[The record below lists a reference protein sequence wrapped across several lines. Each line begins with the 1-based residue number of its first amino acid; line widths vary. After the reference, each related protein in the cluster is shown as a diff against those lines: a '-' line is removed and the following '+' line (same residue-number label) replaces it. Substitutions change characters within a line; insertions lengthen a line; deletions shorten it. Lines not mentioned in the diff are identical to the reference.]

1 MIMAK
6 ENNLLNYFYTI
17 EEIAIALNFNEEE
30 QGIVSYYSKTKKI
43 DNLYEEVPKLAKF
56 KPYIRTIYIDKKMI
70 YVISAITFDLYIKT
84 GLLPDRGTDV
94 KEPDKNKREYWQYN
108 SANTYELCTKD
119 EWGFA
124 LDYFQSKDANI
135 TEDDIWNI
143 FLAGCARIDY
153 TQGST
158 TTISQRIKYAI
169 MEYMLKRP
177 QFFNTSDFVEGTLE

>member
-56 KPYIRTIYIDKKMI
+56 KPYIRTIYIDKKII

-84 GLLPDRGTDV
+84 GLLPERGTDV
-94 KEPDKNKREYWQYN
+94 KEPD
-108 SANTYELCTKD
+108 
-119 EWGFA
+119 
-124 LDYFQSKDANI
+124 
-135 TEDDIWNI
+135 
-143 FLAGCARIDY
+143 
-153 TQGST
+153 
-158 TTISQRIKYAI
+158 
-169 MEYMLKRP
+169 
-177 QFFNTSDFVEGTLE
+177 